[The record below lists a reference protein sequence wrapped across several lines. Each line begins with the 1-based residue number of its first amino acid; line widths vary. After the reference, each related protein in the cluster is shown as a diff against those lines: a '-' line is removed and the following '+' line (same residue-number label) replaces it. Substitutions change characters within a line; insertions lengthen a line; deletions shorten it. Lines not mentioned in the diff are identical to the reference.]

1 MPHRAGVPVWCGPFR
16 ARKTEPEL
24 VRAAALIPA
33 IGGMTMLVERGLQ
46 VMNADEIGN
55 AYAIAA
61 NYLRKAGSIPDT
73 LEANEPLLTIIVQ
86 LFQQGEYNRLK
97 LANKAIA
104 KFESSELA

>member
-1 MPHRAGVPVWCGPFR
+1 
-16 ARKTEPEL
+16 
-24 VRAAALIPA
+24 
-33 IGGMTMLVERGLQ
+33 MLVERGLQ

-73 LEANEPLLTIIVQ
+73 LAANEPLLLIIVQ

-97 LANKAIA
+97 LANMAIA
-104 KFESSELA
+104 QFERSRPV